1 MAGAAARAL
10 QYEYKAVGV
19 NLMYEK
25 LKAVVNVN
33 TGIAERRVGI
43 LLFEFYNNKGSYQ
56 ALILCNNLTFSTL
69 NIVFYHF
76 RTLILYCKQIDR
88 SLKKELAMNPLEKSP
103 PLLERLWE
111 LEWVTKP

>member
-33 TGIAERRVGI
+33 TGIAKFC
-43 LLFEFYNNKGSYQ
+43 LFYY
-56 ALILCNNLTFSTL
+56 L
-69 NIVFYHF
+69 NFTTIKDH
-76 RTLILYCKQIDR
+76 IKH
-88 SLKKELAMNPLEKSP
+88 
-103 PLLERLWE
+103 
-111 LEWVTKP
+111 